1 VTEQPDRRGPV
12 VSLIVAM
19 DRNRVIG
26 TRGRLPWHIPEDLK
40 RFRRLT
46 LGHHVVMGR
55 KTWESI
61 GRALPGRTNI
71 VVTRDRS
78 FAAEGVL
85 VAHSLEAALAL
96 AVGDAEVFVIGG
108 GELYAQALPLADR
121 LYVTEVHGDFAGDT
135 RFPEP
140 PAGAWRE
147 VSREHRA
154 QAGAGY
160 SGFEYVVLERVA
172 ARVAGTSSVLSGTSD

>member
-1 VTEQPDRRGPV
+1 VIETRDARRPV

-26 TRGRLPWHIPEDLK
+26 ARGRLPWHISEDLK

-61 GRALPGRTNI
+61 GHALPGRTNI

-85 VAHSLEAALAL
+85 VAHSLGAALAL
-96 AVGDAEVFVIGG
+96 AAGDEQVFVIGG
-108 GELYAQALPLADR
+108 GELYVQALPLADR

-140 PAGAWRE
+140 PAGAWHE
-147 VSREHRA
+147 VSRQHNAR
-154 QAGAGY
+154 AGAGY
-160 SGFEYVVLERVA
+160 SGFDYVVLERVA
-172 ARVAGTSSVLSGTSD
+172 SRGCEPRAVESR